1 MRARVPVALVSVIAL
16 VAVGC
21 SSGATQA
28 PAAPAGEPKAAISA
42 ELSEWQIKL
51 DSNTGKAGT
60 ITFTIQNKGEET
72 HEFVVVKTDSAAD
85 KLPVVEDKVPE
96 DQLTP
101 VDEVEDI
108 TVGSTETLTIEGLE
122 AGHYVVLCNLLGHYG
137 KGMYADLTVK

>member
-1 MRARVPVALVSVIAL
+1 MRVRVPVALVSVIAL

-28 PAAPAGEPKAAISA
+28 PAQGGDPKAAISA
-42 ELSEWQIKL
+42 ELTEWEMKL

-60 ITFTIQNKGEET
+60 ITFTITNNGEET
-72 HEFVVVKTDSAAD
+72 HEFVVVKTDTAAD

-108 TVGSTETLTIEGLE
+108 LPGATEALTIDGLE
-122 AGHYVVLCNLLGHYG
+122 AGHYAVICNLLAHYG
-137 KGMYADLTVK
+137 KGMHADLTVK